1 MKKIVLASASPRR
14 KQLLKQMNLV
24 FEVKPSYT
32 GEILDEKLKPE
43 EIVIELAKQKAL
55 DIASKEK
62 ESIVIG
68 SDTIV
73 FLNEILGK
81 PRDESDA
88 FEMLNKLSG
97 KIHYVY
103 TGIAVFDTATN
114 KLITD
119 YEKTAV
125 KMKRLSEDEIKRYIL
140 TGEPMDKAGAYGIQ
154 GLASIFIEKI
164 EGCYFNVVGLP
175 VSKLY
180 CILKQFGV
188 DVFKKR

>member
-180 CILKQFGV
+180 SILKQFGV

>member
-14 KQLLKQMNLV
+14 KQLLEQMNLV
-24 FEVKPSYT
+24 FEVKPSST
-32 GEILDEKLKPE
+32 GEILDKRLNPE
-43 EIVIELAKQKAL
+43 EVVIELAKQKAL
-55 DIASKEK
+55 NIAHKEK
-62 ESIVIG
+62 DSIVIG

-73 FLNEILGK
+73 FMNEILGK
-81 PRDESDA
+81 PDNELHA

-97 KIHYVY
+97 KTHYVY
-103 TGIAVFDTATN
+103 TGIAVIDTTTN

-125 KMKRLSEDEIKRYIL
+125 KMRQLSSEEIKGYVS
-140 TGEPMDKAGAYGIQ
+140 TGEPIDKAGAYGIQ
-154 GLASIFIEKI
+154 GLGSIFIEKI

-180 CILKQFGV
+180 SILNQFGI
-188 DVFKKR
+188 DVFKK